1 MESQMRHE
9 VIKQMQFYRHASL
22 PYVVEWQG
30 KVFMGSEPY
39 DVVSDALEH
48 ELTGINQQIEKLSV
62 WEEDDIAELE
72 RLVFERDLIEGQI
85 NH

>member
-1 MESQMRHE
+1 MRHE
-9 VIKQMQFYRHASL
+9 IVSKMRYYRNMVQ
-22 PYVVEWQG
+22 PYVVEWRG
-30 KVFMGSEPY
+30 ELFTGSKPF
-39 DVVSDALEH
+39 DVVAEALEH
-48 ELTGINQQIEKLSV
+48 ELTGIKQQIEKLSV